1 MNPMPTVRFKLDPGR
16 KSVTADDVL
25 RAVRTLLGAAG
36 DLKDWTIK
44 KMSLASPLVIEA
56 SCTTEIQKPYVAF
69 VKKMMAIEQG
79 KALRDGFI
87 GVQARL
93 LDSVDSVTASA
104 FGSVEIAPGGAKPV
118 TLNQSA
124 IKTVRQKTGQLLP
137 SLMIHA
143 RQQMGQLRGYLEQ
156 ITARRGQNPRFL
168 IRDRVTGDTID
179 CRIADDAAHLFE
191 AAMRSIR
198 KRVTVT
204 GLITYGDRS
213 RPTSIQA
220 SLIEPIEEFVIP
232 FDQLPRVAL
241 TEDGKPAAY
250 VRRLR
255 DG

>member
-1 MNPMPTVRFKLDPGR
+1 M
-16 KSVTADDVL
+16 
-25 RAVRTLLGAAG
+25 RTLLGAAG
-36 DLKDWTIK
+36 DLKDWMIQK
-44 KMSLASPLVIEA
+44 LSLASPLVIEA
-56 SCTTEIQKPYVAF
+56 SCGPEIEKPYVAF
-69 VKKMMAIEQG
+69 VKKMAAIEQG
-79 KALRDGFI
+79 KSPRSGFL

-93 LDSVDSVTASA
+93 LDSIDFVTANA
-104 FGSVEIAPGGAKPV
+104 FLSVEISPGSAKPI

-124 IKTVRQKTGQLLP
+124 VKMARQRTGQLSP

-168 IRDRVTGDTID
+168 IRDRITGDSID
-179 CRIADDAAHLFE
+179 CRIPDDAPHLFD

-204 GLITYGDRS
+204 GLIAYGERS
-213 RPTSIQA
+213 RPTSIKA

-232 FDQLPRVAL
+232 FDQLPKVAL
-241 TEDGKPAAY
+241 TDDGKPVEY